1 MRPRG
6 LVFGIV
12 FLLLGVLLVIGTAFD
27 YGRRRKSD
35 AKFAQEHPNEWHPF
49 AEPSVID
56 EGAGWAGILSITS
69 GFVLLAPETIKFMR
83 RRQAQ

>member
-12 FLLLGVLLVIGTAFD
+12 FLLLGVLLVIGTSFD

-35 AKFAQEHPNEWHPF
+35 ANFAQGPANEWHPF
-49 AEPSVID
+49 AETSVFD

-69 GFVLLAPETIKFMR
+69 GFVLLASETIKFMR

>member
-12 FLLLGVLLVIGTAFD
+12 FLLLGVLLVIGTSFD
-27 YGRRRKSD
+27 YDRRRKSD
-35 AKFAQEHPNEWHPF
+35 AKFVLEHPNEWHSF

-56 EGAGWAGILSITS
+56 QGAGSAGILSMTS
-69 GFVLLAPETIKFMR
+69 GFVLLASETIKFMR

>member
-6 LVFGIV
+6 RVFGIV
-12 FLLLGVLLVIGTAFD
+12 FLLLGVLLVIGTSFD
-27 YGRRRKSD
+27 YDRRLKSG

-49 AEPSVID
+49 AEPSVFD
-56 EGAGWAGILSITS
+56 ERAGWAGILSITS
-69 GFVLLAPETIKFMR
+69 GFVLLASETSKFMR

>member
-1 MRPRG
+1 
-6 LVFGIV
+6 VFGIV
-12 FLLLGVLLVIGTAFD
+12 FLLLGVLLVIGTSFD
-27 YGRRRKSD
+27 YDRRRKSD
-35 AKFAQEHPNEWHPF
+35 AKFAQQHPNEWHPF

-69 GFVLLAPETIKFMR
+69 GFVSLASAIKFMR

>member
-12 FLLLGVLLVIGTAFD
+12 FPLLGVLLVICTWFD
-27 YGRRRKSD
+27 YDRRRKSD
-35 AKFAQEHPNEWHPF
+35 AKLAQEHPTEWHPF
-49 AEPSVID
+49 AVPSVID
-56 EGAGWAGILSITS
+56 QGAGSAGILSITS
-69 GFVLLAPETIKFMR
+69 GFVLLASETIKFMR

>member
-12 FLLLGVLLVIGTAFD
+12 FLLLGVLLVIGTSFD
-27 YGRRRKSD
+27 YDRRLKSD
-35 AKFAQEHPNEWHPF
+35 AKFAREHANEWHPF
-49 AEPSVID
+49 AEPSVFD

-69 GFVLLAPETIKFMR
+69 GFVLLASETIKFMR